1 MCAFGLG
8 PDVAIALGASAKVAG
23 EGMSGENVELF
34 VCNQHR
40 DEMDAYERLI
50 GDAMVG
56 DATLFARQ
64 DEVEAAWRI
73 VDPILSCRPNCSP
86 MRPTVGDRRR
96 RKDGRAVRWLAQV
109 RIAASYAG
117 AVPQSQADRR

>member
-1 MCAFGLG
+1 MT
-8 PDVAIALGASAKVAG
+8 
-23 EGMSGENVELF
+23 GENVELF

-73 VDPILSCRPNCSP
+73 VDPILSFATEVHSYPIDSWGPPQAKRMVEPFGGWRNP
-86 MRPTVGDRRR
+86 DR
-96 RKDGRAVRWLAQV
+96 DSV
-109 RIAASYAG
+109 AG
-117 AVPQSQADRR
+117 TGPQSRK